1 VDLCPLLEKEVAGL
15 EAKAL
20 GRLTA
25 EAIKEEVAAAAVAA
39 EAATVRAATL
49 GPLLWGLSLLPFSLS
64 NERSDGVEFDVTE
77 AKIVVT
83 RDEVAAVT
91 GSRTESD

>member
-1 VDLCPLLEKEVAGL
+1 MSVDLCPLLEKEVAGL

-39 EAATVRAATL
+39 EAATVREATL
-49 GPLLWGLSLLPFSLS
+49 WRLSLLPFSLS
-64 NERSDGVEFDVTE
+64 NERSVD
-77 AKIVVT
+77 
-83 RDEVAAVT
+83 AA
-91 GSRTESD
+91 

>member
-1 VDLCPLLEKEVAGL
+1 MDLCPLLEKEVAGL

-39 EAATVRAATL
+39 EAATVREATL
-49 GPLLWGLSLLPFSLS
+49 WRLSLLPFSLS

>member
-1 VDLCPLLEKEVAGL
+1 MDLCPLLEKEVAGL

-49 GPLLWGLSLLPFSLS
+49 GPLLWRLSLPPFSLS
-64 NERSDGVEFDVTE
+64 NERSAD
-77 AKIVVT
+77 
-83 RDEVAAVT
+83 AVKVWPLT
-91 GSRTESD
+91 

>member
-39 EAATVRAATL
+39 EAATVREATL
-49 GPLLWGLSLLPFSLS
+49 WRLSLLPFSLS

>member
-1 VDLCPLLEKEVAGL
+1 MDLCPLLEKEVAGL

-49 GPLLWGLSLLPFSLS
+49 WRLSLLPFSLS